1 VIKQALN
8 LLFKQSEW
16 AREIRDYVKV
26 IFDLRGIPWVKPVG
40 ADIMHNGTLVV
51 VFPDG
56 EQWAFTL
63 KAEKL

>member
-1 VIKQALN
+1 MIKQALN

-16 AREIRDYVKV
+16 AREIRDYIQGVFRV
-26 IFDLRGIPWVKPVG
+26 RGIPWKKPVG
-40 ADIMHNGTLVV
+40 AHVTSEGTLVV

-63 KAEKL
+63 GTEKL